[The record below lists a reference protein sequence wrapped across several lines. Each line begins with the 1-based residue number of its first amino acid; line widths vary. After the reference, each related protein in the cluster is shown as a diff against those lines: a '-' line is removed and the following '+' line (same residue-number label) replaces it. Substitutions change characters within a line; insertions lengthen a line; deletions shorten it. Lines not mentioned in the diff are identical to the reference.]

1 MAAVEFIVVG
11 AGIAGLR
18 AALALSDAG
27 RGGILVLTKGELA
40 DSATS
45 FAQGGIAAAL
55 GEDDS
60 VALHEQDTLIAG
72 DGLSRPE
79 AAHILT
85 EEGPA
90 AVEDLL
96 RWGAAFDRTG
106 GALDFAREGAHSRS
120 RVLHAHGDSTGRE
133 IAETLLRQAAA
144 RPNVQLQPLLRAAA
158 LLWDAASGRIT
169 GIECRHATTGQVL
182 RCHARAILLATGGLG
197 QVYPDTTNPP
207 VATGDGPALAWRAG
221 AVLADMEFV
230 QFHPTALAAPGAPRF
245 LLSEALRG
253 EGAVLR
259 NPAGERFMPA
269 YDRRAELAP
278 RDVVA
283 RSIVA
288 ELRHCGG
295 GPEAACYLD
304 ATGLGAAELEAR
316 FPRIVATL
324 RQYGWDL
331 GRQPV
336 PVRPAAHYAMG
347 GVWTDLYGRAS
358 LAGLFAAGE
367 AACTG
372 VHGANRLASNSLLE
386 GLVFGARAAQAMA
399 AEPALEHGQGVPA
412 HPREHVALPRERLHR
427 RMAEAAAVIRD
438 GTALRAWLAEIEAP
452 PAAAHAPLEDRN
464 LTLVAGAIV
473 RAALARQ
480 ESRGA
485 HFRSDFPHSDPA
497 LAGQHSFQQ
506 LGQPVTF
513 GPPNRRPT
521 TSHP

>member
-1 MAAVEFIVVG
+1 MPAVEFIVVG

-18 AALALSDAG
+18 ATLALSEAG
-27 RGGILVLTKGELA
+27 RGGVLLLTKGELS

-60 VALHEQDTLIAG
+60 VALHEQDTLVAG
-72 DGLSRPE
+72 AGLSRPE

-90 AVEDLL
+90 AVADLL
-96 RWGAAFDRTG
+96 RWGAAFDRTA

-133 IAETLLRQAAA
+133 IAETLLRQVAA
-144 RPNVQLQPLLRAAA
+144 RPNVQIQPFLRAAA
-158 LLWDAASGRIT
+158 LLWDAAAGRIT
-169 GIECRHATTGQVL
+169 GIECRHANTGQVL

-197 QVYPDTTNPP
+197 QVYRDTTNPP

-221 AVLADMEFV
+221 AVLGDMEFV
-230 QFHPTALAAPGAPRF
+230 QFHPTALSAPGAPRF

-253 EGAVLR
+253 EGAILR

-269 YDRRAELAP
+269 YDPRGELAP

-283 RSIVA
+283 RAIVS
-288 ELRHCGG
+288 ELQRCAPGDAG
-295 GPEAACYLD
+295 AACFLD
-304 ATGLGAAELEAR
+304 ATALGAAALEAR
-316 FPRIVATL
+316 FPRVAATL

-331 GRQPV
+331 ARQPV

-347 GVWTDLYGRAS
+347 GIWTGLDGRTS

-386 GLVFGARAAQAMA
+386 GLVFAARAAQAMS
-399 AEPALEHGQGVPA
+399 AEPPLAHAQGEPA
-412 HPREHVALPRERLHR
+412 DAPGPAPLPPCQVRR
-427 RMAEAAAVIRD
+427 RMGETAAVIRQ
-438 GTALRAWLAEIEAP
+438 GSLLRAWLEELTSP
-452 PAAAHAPLEDRN
+452 PARSGPQPEGRN
-464 LTLVAGAIV
+464 LSLVAAAIV

-485 HFRSDFPHSDPA
+485 HFRSDFPQSEPA
-497 LAGQHSFQQ
+497 FAGQHSFQS

-513 GPPNRRPT
+513 GPAR
-521 TSHP
+521 